1 MTFLRKST
9 ATAQK
14 AGDGKKYLQD
24 SVMKLRQKVIESYRY
39 SDYNKKDGIID
50 VPMKS

>member
-1 MTFLRKST
+1 MTFLRKS
-9 ATAQK
+9 TAQK

-24 SVMKLRQKVIESYRY
+24 SAIKLRQKVIESYRY